1 MTTEIQTASDS
12 AIARAAR
19 LAWTT
24 DGKDGEPEIPT
35 ERDLA
40 EWIDQIPRKYL
51 EDADGKLLE
60 MMRKVAEPLD
70 VVDDGFA
77 LPVSE
82 SVWTA
87 SDGELQASV
96 VYGVSPIPIETL
108 DFDPDQVFVA
118 SREEVDDD
126 DPMFVMLKKMLTT
139 KVSAQVYL
147 VDLLPLL
154 TRLAVERETYA
165 WTLTDSPLVHLA
177 RAWQDRPAIV
187 RPNRRPD
194 PILPSRLAQVDST
207 DKRAGRL
214 FGFAAHTKDGQLV
227 LPGFSEGV
235 TPRSPALPLELY
247 DLGLGPKQTPGR
259 GAPLALRLFVS
270 SVLAVPERQRR
281 EGTRVVYRFT
291 LKDLM
296 GRLWPGKR
304 LYPAQQWPGLMQAI
318 ELVDRTRIPWYD
330 PETGHGG
337 MRRVVGFDDVPRSPH
352 HMEDLVS
359 IAVNLPPGSQVGPP
373 VGPSLAQLGVT
384 SAAAYRL
391 YINLAYLTFEPG
403 RTHMPVRERGREY
416 WVMVDE
422 PDRYNHLTLD
432 DVVDLAFPT
441 SSRKRRRNLRQ
452 EADEA
457 LKRLVER
464 GDFRIVD
471 GKILPAKELPDV
483 PQDKQPYDKGGLIL

>member
-19 LAWTT
+19 LAWET

-51 EDADGKLLE
+51 ETADGKLLK
-60 MMRKVAEPLD
+60 MMAKVKVGEPLD
-70 VVDDGFA
+70 VEYGFP
-77 LPVSE
+77 LPVRE

-87 SDGELQASV
+87 SDGDLQASM
-96 VYGVSPIPIETL
+96 VYGYGATPELMDVL
-108 DFDPDQVFVA
+108 LG
-118 SREEVDDD
+118 SRLEDMYDESNVRLRKLFTAEV
-126 DPMFVMLKKMLTT
+126 T
-139 KVSAQVYL
+139 AQVYL
-147 VDLLPLL
+147 VDLLPIL
-154 TRLAVERETYA
+154 TQLAVERETYD
-165 WTLTDSPLVHLA
+165 WTLTENPLVHLA

-270 SVLAVPERQRR
+270 SVLAVPQRQRR

-296 GRLWPGKR
+296 DRLWPGKR

-403 RTHMPVRERGREY
+403 RTHMPVRESGREY

-432 DVVDLAFPT
+432 DLVDLAFPT
-441 SSRKRRRNLRQ
+441 ASRKRRRNLRQ